1 MNLEM
6 NENERNAIDWLVEVF
21 SKHEV
26 AECWGEL
33 N

>member
-21 SKHEV
+21 QLVCSREHFD
-26 AECWGEL
+26 G
-33 N
+33 